1 MRRTLVWIAMIG
13 ALGVLAIR
21 VWPSPPEKEYATVVE
36 AHAGPPPAAM
46 IPIAGDVD
54 EEKCAGPALRELVKH
69 PRWSFAI
76 EEREWDD
83 VVDDNPDELVAR
95 VTIDAQKATWTDGDL
110 PQTIDLE
117 ASERGELLAALQR
130 SCVRT
135 NEGNGYTGYYVTIA
149 YGPGAPV
156 LRLPS
161 ESRAALDA
169 IAVLDKVRARYVAQR
184 LPSARIMT
192 LKLVGPER
200 GVTVYPDGRVVDQG
214 GWELEP
220 LAALEQVDVLDWAL
234 ALPDTTKAPLAMRGT
249 IELAGSKKP
258 IAIERGGIARY
269 PSAWRNPILT
279 MLMQWERM

>member
-1 MRRTLVWIAMIG
+1 MRRALVWIAMIG

-21 VWPSPPEKEYATVVE
+21 VWPRPEERAPVKRVALAAEDAPPGLVTL
-36 AHAGPPPAAM
+36 
-46 IPIAGDVD
+46 AGDVGAD
-54 EEKCAGPALRELVKH
+54 PCAGPALREIVKH
-69 PRWSFAI
+69 ARWSLTI

-95 VTIDAQKATWTDGDL
+95 VTLDAQKATWTDGDL
-110 PQTIDLE
+110 PQTLELE
-117 ASERGELLAALQR
+117 AGERGELLAALQR

-135 NEGNGYTGYYVTIA
+135 AEGNGYSGYYVTIA
-149 YGPGAPV
+149 YGPGSPAI
-156 LRLPS
+156 RLPS

-169 IAVLDKVRARYVAQR
+169 IAVLDRVRARYVAQR

-234 ALPDTTKAPLAMRGT
+234 GLPDTTTAPLAMRGT
-249 IELAGSKKP
+249 IDLAGSKKR
-258 IAIERGGIARY
+258 IAIERGGIQRY
-269 PSAWRNPILT
+269 ASAWRNPILT
-279 MLMQWERM
+279 MVMQWERL

>member
-1 MRRTLVWIAMIG
+1 MRRTLVWIAMVG

-21 VWPSPPEKEYATVVE
+21 VWPEAPAPQYAKVVE
-36 AHAGPPPAAM
+36 AQPPAGAL
-46 IPIAGDVD
+46 IPLAGEVGADP
-54 EEKCAGPALRELVKH
+54 CAGPALRAIVKH
-69 PRWSFAI
+69 PHWSLTV

-83 VVDDNPDELVAR
+83 VVDDNPDELLASVK
-95 VTIDAQKATWTDGDL
+95 VDEQKATWTDGDL

-117 ASERGELLAALQR
+117 PVERSELLEALKR
-130 SCVRT
+130 SCERT
-135 NEGNGYTGYYVTIA
+135 EQGNGFSGYYITIA
-149 YGPGAPV
+149 YGPGAPA

-161 ESRAALDA
+161 ESRAAFDA
-169 IAVLDKVRARYVAQR
+169 IAVLDRVRARYVAQR

-200 GVTVYPDGRVVDQG
+200 GVTIYPDGRVVDQG

-234 ALPDTTKAPLAMRGT
+234 GLPDRTKAPLAMRGT
-249 IELAGSKKP
+249 IDLAGSKKT
-258 IAIERGGIARY
+258 IAIERGGIDHYA
-269 PSAWRNPILT
+269 AWRNPILT

>member
-1 MRRTLVWIAMIG
+1 MRRTLVWIAMLS

-21 VWPSPPEKEYATVVE
+21 LWPEAPEPEYARVVE
-36 AHAGPPPAAM
+36 AEVPGPM
-46 IPIAGDVD
+46 IQIAGEVGD
-54 EEKCAGPALRELVKH
+54 EPCAGPALREIVKH
-69 PRWSFAI
+69 ANWSLTI

-83 VVDDNPDELVAR
+83 VVDDNPDELVAK
-95 VTIDAQKATWTDGDL
+95 VVVSEYKATWTDGDL
-110 PQTIDLE
+110 PQTLE
-117 ASERGELLAALQR
+117 LETAERSELLAAMQR
-130 SCVRT
+130 SCARAG
-135 NEGNGYTGYYVTIA
+135 EGNGVSGYYVTIA
-149 YGPGAPV
+149 YGAGKPAIQ
-156 LRLPS
+156 LPS

-169 IAVLDKVRARYVAQR
+169 IGVLDRVRARYVANR

-234 ALPDTTKAPLAMRGT
+234 ALPDRTKAPLTVHGT

-258 IAIERGGIARY
+258 ITIERGVGERY